1 MWSSKDKVLYVGSN
15 NCHIQEKGKKLFHK
29 TAYQKTLGVK
39 HTVKQPKGMASL
51 AYALEILI

>member
-1 MWSSKDKVLYVGSN
+1 MWSSKDKILYVGSN

-39 HTVKQPKGMASL
+39 HSKPKGMASL